1 MLGGGGSRE
10 RRRRGGEG
18 VGGGGL
24 GTAAEASPHPSALS
38 LVAQSRSGAGSW
50 GSVRQPRRPREAG
63 RPRAR
68 TLGGAPAR
76 PAPAPADSCSWA
88 RAVLSQLVGLRPLG
102 LPPLRPYPS
111 SPGAL
116 VSQLLVSRRVPG
128 CFPFP
133 GPFFQ
138 STLPPA
144 FGERGWKGGGWS
156 VQRRRKQGQEEEE
169 ENRRTVGRRPHA
181 TLSGHLPSRP
191 APAHTPSWASYFRT
205 RKVRAALG
213 DSAAGP
219 VPGKP
224 RVCSSLVCRAPSQAP
239 RMASTTTCTR
249 FTDEYQLFEELGK

>member
-1 MLGGGGSRE
+1 M
-10 RRRRGGEG
+10 
-18 VGGGGL
+18 
-24 GTAAEASPHPSALS
+24 
-38 LVAQSRSGAGSW
+38 W
-50 GSVRQPRRPREAG
+50 GSVRQPRCPREAG

-68 TLGGAPAR
+68 TLGRAPAR

-88 RAVLSQLVGLRPLG
+88 PAVRSQLLGLRPLG

-116 VSQLLVSRRVPG
+116 VSQLLASRPVPG

-133 GPFFQ
+133 GPFFL
-138 STLPPA
+138 SSLPPA
-144 FGERGWKGGGWS
+144 FGERGWKEGRGS
-156 VQRRRKQGQEEEE
+156 AQRRRKQGPVEEEEE
-169 ENRRTVGRRPHA
+169 ENRRTLGRRPHT

-191 APAHTPSWASYFRT
+191 APAHTPSRASYFRT

-224 RVCSSLVCRAPSQAP
+224 RVCSSLVCHAPSQGP